1 MHRAER
7 RVEASG
13 HVLQNFSWVGHLWG
27 AGVVEPE
34 VGGPRKGGRRQRLV
48 CLDTVW
54 CGAGGLLRRS
64 KENPKPTWAGV
75 SGLTDAASETSNQ
88 QLTHLV
94 HPKSVYVVDLP
105 HFCSCLAMKPMD

>member
-1 MHRAER
+1 MSC
-7 RVEASG
+7 RV
-13 HVLQNFSWVGHLWG
+13 FSWVGNRWG

-54 CGAGGLLRRS
+54 CGAGGPLRRS

-75 SGLTDAASETSNQ
+75 SGLTDAASEKQHTATST
-88 QLTHLV
+88 LL
-94 HPKSVYVVDLP
+94 LP
-105 HFCSCLAMKPMD
+105 AEGRRACT

>member
-1 MHRAER
+1 MSCRI
-7 RVEASG
+7 
-13 HVLQNFSWVGHLWG
+13 FSWVGHLWG

-54 CGAGGLLRRS
+54 CGAGGPLRRS

-75 SGLTDAASETSNQ
+75 SGLTDAASENGVQNVLNGFLKLGT
-88 QLTHLV
+88 
-94 HPKSVYVVDLP
+94 
-105 HFCSCLAMKPMD
+105 CSEQE